1 MNEETFFK
9 SSRNGIGA
17 RNTCCDLCRTCF
29 CCRQL
34 SYELF
39 HLLQG
44 MITEHARSGAVL
56 FLGFDEKGD
65 LKHCCSRETDG
76 SSGKKDMA
84 GSDKRYAFKIASNDE
99 NLTVRVFESAIDLL
113 SYATML
119 KEIRRLK
126 KRIEELSIAKET
138 DYVGWEFEGGEVVPN
153 KENCRLQIFFDEK
166 PDEEKRS
173 ALKMRG
179 FHWSPTEGAWQ
190 RQLNSNAIYATD
202 RLEFLKPLDGH
213 RPSELQP
220 KVNVRDKG
228 GEAR

>member
-1 MNEETFFK
+1 
-9 SSRNGIGA
+9 
-17 RNTCCDLCRTCF
+17 
-29 CCRQL
+29 
-34 SYELF
+34 
-39 HLLQG
+39 

>member
-1 MNEETFFK
+1 MTN
-9 SSRNGIGA
+9 NNA
-17 RNTCCDLCRTCF
+17 
-29 CCRQL
+29 
-34 SYELF
+34 
-39 HLLQG
+39 
-44 MITEHARSGAVL
+44 
-56 FLGFDEKGD
+56 
-65 LKHCCSRETDG
+65 
-76 SSGKKDMA
+76 
-84 GSDKRYAFKIASNDE
+84 
-99 NLTVRVFESAIDLL
+99 
-113 SYATML
+113 
-119 KEIRRLK
+119 EIRRLK

>member
-1 MNEETFFK
+1 M
-9 SSRNGIGA
+9 
-17 RNTCCDLCRTCF
+17 
-29 CCRQL
+29 
-34 SYELF
+34 SYKNP
-39 HLLQG
+39 
-44 MITEHARSGAVL
+44 I
-56 FLGFDEKGD
+56 
-65 LKHCCSRETDG
+65 SREDPNAIEKLNVKLDECERLQDKMKEVNAYYRKY
-76 SSGKKDMA
+76 GKIEGCPALTTEEGLRLAEDMRR
-84 GSDKRYAFKIASNDE
+84 RYPIHTQPYPQYA
-99 NLTVRVFESAIDLL
+99 LTNNNA
-113 SYATML
+113 
-119 KEIRRLK
+119 EIRRLK
-126 KRIEELSIAKET
+126 KRIEELSVAKET
-138 DYVGWEFEGGEVVPN
+138 EYVGWEFEGGEVVPN